1 MRTTMTNVIRVL
13 TLPLTVAILL
23 ALSSCSKAPDQGEAP
38 ETA

>member
-23 ALSSCSKAPDQGEAP
+23 ALSSLSLIHI
-38 ETA
+38 